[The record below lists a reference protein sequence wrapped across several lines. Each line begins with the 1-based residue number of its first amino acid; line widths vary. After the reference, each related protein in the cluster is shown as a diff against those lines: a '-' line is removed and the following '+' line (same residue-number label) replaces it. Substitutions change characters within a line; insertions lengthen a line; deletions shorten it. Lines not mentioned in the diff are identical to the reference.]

1 MLEVP
6 QTNAM
11 NREVKTGEKL
21 PSNSQS
27 LNLLNGH
34 VPMIHLF
41 VINCYIFFVYIYAHV
56 RMQEDDRSRF
66 TSEKKKEQKERRSR
80 GSQRLQ
86 DRSQGNV
93 HVQVRGIDAGRRA
106 SCSAVVPVPDDTVA
120 WRRRGE
126 VARLRLARAAPPRR
140 RRRPPQRHRAV
151 SPVRRRRHDDR
162 SQIPHEAQHRPHLG
176 RPGAAQL

>member
-1 MLEVP
+1 
-6 QTNAM
+6 M